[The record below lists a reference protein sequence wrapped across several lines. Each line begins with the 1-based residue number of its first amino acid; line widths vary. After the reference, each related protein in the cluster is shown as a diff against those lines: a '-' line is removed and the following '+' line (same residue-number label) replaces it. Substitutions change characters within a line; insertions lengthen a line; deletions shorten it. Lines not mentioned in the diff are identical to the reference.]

1 VAAPWFED
9 ASIRRKLRIIIL
21 VITGLSVVGAST
33 VFLTYDWIS
42 SRNTVMRQLA
52 IMAEIVA
59 DQSTAAVEFNQPGQ
73 AEAILRSL
81 RAEPQIV
88 AAAIYTP
95 EAGLF
100 AHYLREG
107 DGRPLLEAPLPD
119 GRTIENGELLVYVP
133 VQSSGERIG
142 TFYLRSDLAELR
154 HRLLVNLGTV
164 GLVLLGAAFAT
175 LFLSARLGELIT
187 GPVLGLAAVVHRVS
201 SSRDYGVRA
210 ESRGSDELGE
220 LIEGFNDML
229 AQIQT
234 RDEALARARDELE
247 ERVRDRTRELEQEIL
262 ERRATE
268 TLLQEAQQI
277 ARLGSWEWHPDTGA
291 VTWSDEVYR
300 IYGLLPKDF
309 GGRSEEFLLSAHP
322 DDRRLLQEGLEVARS
337 TREPLA
343 LDYRIILRDG
353 SVRWL
358 RAHGKVVMD
367 GEGRPLRLVGT
378 LQDVTE
384 RKRSDQAIQD
394 LNRELQA
401 RMSELAAVNKELE
414 GFSYSVA
421 HDLRAPLRAIDG
433 FSRMLI
439 EDCAGAVDANGR
451 RYLDIITQNTRQM
464 GKLIDDLLA
473 FSRMGRKALEVHP
486 IDMERVVQEVFSSLK
501 ESHPDR
507 GVTLE
512 LGPLPPGLGDPS
524 MIRQVF
530 ANLLGNSVKYTRG
543 KDPARIEVGAR
554 VEGGENL
561 YYVRDNGVG
570 FNQDYSHK
578 LFGVFQRLHS
588 AKDFEGTGVGLALVQ
603 RIVQR
608 HRGRVWGEGKLGE
621 GATFFFTLPRAPA
634 ESSGG
639 SESPRPLDE
648 LLTGP

>member
-1 VAAPWFED
+1 MAARWFGD
-9 ASIRRKLRIIIL
+9 APIRRKLRAIIL
-21 VITGLSVVGAST
+21 VISGLSVVGAST

-42 SRNTVMRQLA
+42 SRNAVLRQLA

-59 DQSTAAVEFNQPGQ
+59 DQSTAAVEFNQRAQ
-73 AEAILRSL
+73 ADAILRSL
-81 RAEPQIV
+81 RAEPQLV

-100 AHYLREG
+100 AHYLR
-107 DGRPLLEAPLPD
+107 DGERGPVRPAPGPD
-119 GRTIENGELLVYVP
+119 GRMFEDGELLVYVP
-133 VQSSGERIG
+133 VQSGGERIG
-142 TFYLRSDLAELR
+142 TFYLRSDLSDLR
-154 HRLLVNLGTV
+154 HRLLVNVATV
-164 GLVLLGAAFAT
+164 GLVLLGAALAT
-175 LFLSARLGELIT
+175 LFLSERLGEVIT
-187 GPVLGLAAVVHRVS
+187 GPILRLAGVVHAVS
-201 SSRDYGVRA
+201 LSRDYGVRA
-210 ESRGSDELGE
+210 ESMGSDEMGE

-247 ERVRDRTRELEQEIL
+247 ERVRERTLQLEQENV

-268 TLLQEAQQI
+268 KLLQEAQQI
-277 ARLGSWEWHPDTGA
+277 ARLGSWEWHPETGA
-291 VTWSDEVYR
+291 VAWSDEVYR

-309 GGRSEEFLLSAHP
+309 GGRSEDFLESAHP
-322 DDRRLLQEGLEVARS
+322 DDRGLLKAGLEGARS

-358 RAHGKVVMD
+358 RAHGKVVLD
-367 GEGRPLRLVGT
+367 DEGRPLRLIGT
-378 LQDVTE
+378 LQNVTE
-384 RKRSDQAIQD
+384 RKHSDQAIQD

-439 EDCAGAVDANGR
+439 EDCAAAIDANGR
-451 RYLDIITQNTRQM
+451 RYVDVITQNTRKM
-464 GKLIDDLLA
+464 GQLIDDLLA
-473 FSRMGRKALEVHP
+473 FSRMGRKTLEVHE
-486 IDMERVVQEVFSSLK
+486 IDVEKVVQEVFSSLK

-507 GVTLE
+507 TLTLE
-512 LGPLPPGLGDPS
+512 LGSLPAGFGDPS

-543 KDPARIEVGAR
+543 RDPARIEVGAR
-554 VEGGENL
+554 VEADETL

-578 LFGVFQRLHS
+578 LFGVFERLHS
-588 AKDFEGTGVGLALVQ
+588 AKEFEGTGVGLALVQ
-603 RIVQR
+603 RIVER
-608 HRGRVWGEGKLGE
+608 HRGRVWGEGKIGE
-621 GATFFFTLPRAPA
+621 GATFHFTLPRATA
-634 ESSGG
+634 ESRGRSQ
-639 SESPRPLDE
+639 P
-648 LLTGP
+648 T